1 MALQFTAKTLDY
13 AKNPR
18 NQGEIETPTAVG
30 EVSNPD
36 CGDSTKMYLVV
47 DENGVI
53 TDITFE
59 TFGCAAAVASSSI
72 LTEMVKG
79 KTVDEAY
86 AVTEVAVA
94 DGDAVYIIKDA
105 QLGDLAVADELGG
118 LPEKKMHC
126 SMVGVDA
133 LRKAITNYRNGVL
146 DDEED

>member
-94 DGDAVYIIKDA
+94 D
-105 QLGDLAVADELGG
+105 ELGG
-118 LPEKKMHC
+118 LPENKMHC

>member
-47 DENGVI
+47 DEQGI
-53 TDITFE
+53 IKDIKFE

-86 AVTEVAVA
+86 AVTET
-94 DGDAVYIIKDA
+94 
-105 QLGDLAVADELGG
+105 AVADELGG

-133 LRKAITNYRNGVL
+133 LRKAITNYRNGVV
-146 DDEED
+146 DNDEE

>member
-1 MALQFTAKTLDY
+1 
-13 AKNPR
+13 
-18 NQGEIETPTAVG
+18 
-30 EVSNPD
+30 
-36 CGDSTKMYLVV
+36 MYLVV

-94 DGDAVYIIKDA
+94 D
-105 QLGDLAVADELGG
+105 ELGG

>member
-18 NQGEIETPTAVG
+18 NQGEIDTPTAVG

-36 CGDSTKMYLVV
+36 CGDSTKIYLVV
-47 DENGVI
+47 EEGI
-53 TDITFE
+53 IKDIKFE

-79 KTVDEAY
+79 KTIDEAY
-86 AVTEVAVA
+86 QVTE
-94 DGDAVYIIKDA
+94 D
-105 QLGDLAVADELGG
+105 AVADELGG

-126 SMVGVDA
+126 SMVGVSA
-133 LRKAITNYRNGVL
+133 LRKAITNYRNGIV
-146 DDEED
+146 DDQE

>member
-59 TFGCAAAVASSSI
+59 TFGCAAAVASSSM

-86 AVTEVAVA
+86 AVTEV
-94 DGDAVYIIKDA
+94 
-105 QLGDLAVADELGG
+105 AVADELGG

>member
-36 CGDSTKMYLVV
+36 CGDSTKMYLLV

-94 DGDAVYIIKDA
+94 D
-105 QLGDLAVADELGG
+105 ELGG

>member
-1 MALQFTAKTLDY
+1 MALQFTEKTLDY

-47 DENGVI
+47 NENGI
-53 TDITFE
+53 IEDIKFE

-86 AVTEVAVA
+86 AVTET
-94 DGDAVYIIKDA
+94 
-105 QLGDLAVADELGG
+105 AVADELGG

-133 LRKAITNYRNGVL
+133 LRKAITNYRNGVV
-146 DDEED
+146 DDED

>member
-47 DENGVI
+47 DENGVM

-94 DGDAVYIIKDA
+94 D
-105 QLGDLAVADELGG
+105 ELGG

>member
-36 CGDSTKMYLVV
+36 CGDSTKIYLVV
-47 DENGVI
+47 EDGVI
-53 TDITFE
+53 KDIKFE
-59 TFGCAAAVASSSI
+59 TFGCAAAVASSSM

-79 KTVDEAY
+79 KTIEEAY
-86 AVTEVAVA
+86 QVTEH
-94 DGDAVYIIKDA
+94 
-105 QLGDLAVADELGG
+105 AVADELGG

-126 SMVGVDA
+126 SMVGVEA
-133 LRKAITNYRNGVL
+133 LRKAITNYRNGVV
-146 DDEED
+146 DDED

>member
-72 LTEMVKG
+72 HR
-79 KTVDEAY
+79 
-86 AVTEVAVA
+86 
-94 DGDAVYIIKDA
+94 DG
-105 QLGDLAVADELGG
+105 QRQNRGRGLCGD
-118 LPEKKMHC
+118 
-126 SMVGVDA
+126 
-133 LRKAITNYRNGVL
+133 RNGCCR
-146 DDEED
+146 

>member
-18 NQGEIETPTAVG
+18 NQGEIEIPTAVG

-94 DGDAVYIIKDA
+94 D
-105 QLGDLAVADELGG
+105 ELGG

>member
-72 LTEMVKG
+72 LTKMVKG

-86 AVTEVAVA
+86 AVTEV
-94 DGDAVYIIKDA
+94 
-105 QLGDLAVADELGG
+105 AVADELGG

>member
-36 CGDSTKMYLVV
+36 CGDSTKMYLAV

-94 DGDAVYIIKDA
+94 D
-105 QLGDLAVADELGG
+105 ELGG